1 MVRKDDATFNV
12 EEEVKRIRIRRADA
26 RRKLYR
32 KSSLDKHRAE
42 LVALR
47 KAGASLAD
55 LTEWLRKNCRLRI
68 HRSSI
73 GRYLHKLP
81 EMFDT
86 PPDTLLPSGEPEM
99 DHVPSV
105 SGPQSPLDPYI

>member
-1 MVRKDDATFNV
+1 MRKDNAPFNAG
-12 EEEVKRIRIRRADA
+12 EEVKRVRARRAEA

-55 LTEWLRKNCRLRI
+55 LAEWLRTNCRSKI

-73 GRYLHKLP
+73 GRYLTKLP
-81 EMFDT
+81 EMSDT
-86 PPDTLLPSGEPEM
+86 PSNPLLLTVEVEKENK
-99 DHVPSV
+99 DAE
-105 SGPQSPLDPYI
+105 I

>member
-1 MVRKDDATFNV
+1 MEDNMVRKDDATFNA
-12 EEEVKRIRIRRADA
+12 EEEVKRVRARRAEA
-26 RRKLYR
+26 RRKLYS

-55 LTEWLRKNCRLRI
+55 LVEWLRKNCRIKI

-73 GRYLHKLP
+73 GRYLNKLP

-86 PPDTLLPSGEPEM
+86 PSNPLLPSGEPEKENN
-99 DHVPSV
+99 HAE
-105 SGPQSPLDPYI
+105 I